1 MHNLS
6 AKKETHADMRI
17 NLQPLSYYSV
27 RSDTM
32 QIYEEN
38 EALNEENYT
47 FEDIASQM
55 YYDDR
60 ENENKDVLFSLTV
73 FQIGVCIIMTAALFL
88 MSFTGGLREKITEG
102 LDYIQSF
109 ELTKSDITDEIDA
122 MKEFFSD
129 AQA

>member
-1 MHNLS
+1 
-6 AKKETHADMRI
+6 
-17 NLQPLSYYSV
+17 
-27 RSDTM
+27 M

-38 EALNEENYT
+38 EALNEDNNT
-47 FEDIASQM
+47 FEDIAAQM

-60 ENENKDVLFSLTV
+60 ENENKDALFSLTV
-73 FQIGVCIIMTAALFL
+73 FQIVVCIIMTCALFL
-88 MSFTGGLREKITEG
+88 MSLTGGLREKITEG

-122 MKEFFSD
+122 MREFFSD